1 MATTTARERPKPRF
15 QFTLLQIVTHVG
27 ALIPLAV
34 LLWDAVNHKLTANP
48 IQEATFRT
56 GLTALALLVLSLV
69 VTPANTVFGF
79 KLAFKLRRPLGLYGF
94 MYVSIHLF
102 IFAVVDYALDLSMIR
117 DAIIE
122 QRYVLVGFA
131 AFLLLVPLAITS
143 TKGWMKRLGKRWKR
157 LHYLIYLAVP
167 LGVVHFIWLVKAD
180 IRLPFEYAFVVTVL
194 LILRIPS
201 VRQFFSNLRNRLA
214 PKVTLQLAKQRK

>member
-1 MATTTARERPKPRF
+1 MAVTTARGRTRPRF
-15 QFTLLQIVTHVG
+15 QFTPLQIVTHV
-27 ALIPLAV
+27 AAVIPLVV
-34 LLWDAVNHKLTANP
+34 LLWDAANHKLTANP
-48 IQEATFRT
+48 ILEATFRT
-56 GLTALALLVLSLV
+56 GLTALVLLVLSLV

-79 KLAFKLRRPLGLYGF
+79 KQAVKLRRPLGLYGF
-94 MYVSIHLF
+94 MYVAIHLF
-102 IFAVVDYALDLSMIR
+102 IFAVVDYSLDLGMIR

-157 LHYLIYLAVP
+157 LHYLVYLAVP

-180 IRLPFEYAFVVTVL
+180 LRVPLQYAFIVAVL

-201 VRQFFSNLRNRLA
+201 VRRFFSALRSRLA
-214 PKVTLQLAKQRK
+214 PKMTLQLARQKK